1 MSDNVSMSDD
11 GIHVRQVL
19 CIKYHTVDQCVA
31 LLLLSTNEIKVD
43 NVIRINMTTIQT
55 MGDNT
60 PFGESRRS

>member
-1 MSDNVSMSDD
+1 MSDNVIMPND

-19 CIKYHTVDQCVA
+19 CIKYYTVDQRIA
-31 LLLLSTNEIKVD
+31 LLLLSTNEIEVD

-60 PFGESRRS
+60 PFGERRRS